1 MKFNDAIIGFVVA
14 LFGAIVIAQAWTF
27 PKAQHIPYGP
37 GFLPTLLGIGLI
49 ACGALLVVG
58 GLVHRRD
65 QPLLKLGEWANSP
78 QHATGF
84 LLVLASLGFYVL
96 FADDI
101 GHFACS
107 ILILFALIAHLSRRP
122 LYALGVSIVASLAIQ
137 MFFVEILLVPLPWG
151 VLEPYSGWFTW
162 R

>member
-1 MKFNDAIIGFVVA
+1 MKFNDAIIGIVVA
-14 LFGAIVIAQAWTF
+14 LFGAAVISQTWTF

-37 GFLPTLLGIGLI
+37 GFLPTLLGVGLVICGSLLVIGGLI
-49 ACGALLVVG
+49 
-58 GLVHRRD
+58 HRRD

-78 QHATGF
+78 RHAFGF
-84 LLVLASLGFYVL
+84 FLVLAGLGFYVL

-101 GHFACS
+101 GHLACS
-107 ILILFALIAHLSRRP
+107 VLILFALIAHLSRRP
-122 LYALGVSIVASLAIQ
+122 WYALLIAIVASFVIQ

-151 VLEPYSGWFTW
+151 VLEPYSGWFIW